1 MAIDPS
7 KFHPINV
14 CDTCAV
20 WNLLSSACLYA
31 AAIEANCDF
40 CITTFVRYECLVK
53 ARKALTDTDQELRQ
67 RLIREQARGG
77 FQVHSCAIGDLQYVQ
92 VLESRKKLGKGE
104 LSSIAFAMKIG
115 QAVITDDQKAR
126 RLAESSGHHLTQTT
140 PHLHSWLIFTGRL
153 TDADH
158 ALVVNQHK
166 AMAGSLEP
174 HLRRAYELALQ
185 CRFNATRQTGEMVA
199 PTQPAHAD
207 ASGGEPAEVHGLA
220 SNS

>member
-14 CDTCAV
+14 SDTRAV
-20 WNLLSSACLYA
+20 WNLLSSARLYA
-31 AAIEANCDF
+31 AAKEANCDF

-53 ARKALTDTDQELRQ
+53 TRKALTDADQELRQ

-77 FQVHSCAIGDLQYVQ
+77 FQVHSCGIGDLQHLR

-140 PHLHSWLIFTGRL
+140 PHLSWLIFTGRL
-153 TDADH
+153 TDAEH

-185 CRFNATRQTGEMVA
+185 CRFNATRQTAEMVA
-199 PTQPAHAD
+199 TTQPPPAD
-207 ASGGEPAEVHGLA
+207 AGDEPPCTP
-220 SNS
+220 